1 MKNQRS
7 LFSVLT
13 TLLLVLQINVAVAHA
28 VVTEYSLKLKPIH
41 AQHADHI
48 EISFNSKI
56 ELGLS
61 QIYLVSKGDKHELLT
76 AEMGSKQGQIII
88 SVPALEAG
96 EYAIRFKVFAADGHL
111 TEDVIHFTV
120 S

>member
-1 MKNQRS
+1 MKNRQTWC
-7 LFSVLT
+7 SVLIV
-13 TLLLVLQINVAVAHA
+13 LLCMLRVNVANAHA

-41 AQHADHI
+41 AQQADHI

-61 QIYLVSKGDKHELLT
+61 QIYLVSKGDKHALLT
-76 AEMGSKQGQIII
+76 VEMGHKQGQIII